1 MAYDLKAQE
10 FVYGFYARGWSK
22 ERALPDI
29 RKVYPGFSGS
39 TWDEWVKK
47 LDWPARRAQADAK
60 LREFEDLCRD
70 TTRLLL
76 LELNE
81 IREKLLLV
89 IRSDKADTQT
99 YYAYK
104 TIAAQIADL
113 AREHL
118 SSQDPQKVAAE
129 VLTTAIEKLLTGMRS
144 IDGLAPALERHARQV
159 GELVTSISE
168 EFGREAAA

>member
-1 MAYDLKAQE
+1 MAYDTQAQE
-10 FVYGFYARGWSK
+10 FVYSFFAKGWSRD
-22 ERALPDI
+22 RALPEI
-29 RKVYPGFSGS
+29 RKVYAGFAGS
-39 TWDEWVKK
+39 TWDEWAKRF
-47 LDWPARRAQADAK
+47 DWPARRALADAK
-60 LREFEDLCRD
+60 LREFDELCRD
-70 TTRLLL
+70 ATRTLL

-81 IREKLLLV
+81 IREKLLVV
-89 IRSDKADTQT
+89 IRGDKADTQT

-144 IDGLAPALERHARQV
+144 IDGLAPALERYARQI
-159 GELVTSISE
+159 GELVTSITE